1 MTKLPQ
7 YISILFILTWL
18 FSNNAHGQKIDHASL
33 EDEELQQQIDSF
45 TSSSFEM
52 ILYPTLE
59 NFTTITKD
67 IVQSTIKNSLLLS
80 SSITTGFNS
89 LDSIEVS
96 IQRVEFK
103 DRYCGTSATNP
114 VFAIGNTVNST
125 SIVQASLVEF
135 EVKMYFDD
143 VQDTTSSLSSS
154 TSSSPVPTQFAM
166 DNLIVKTFSQPSTK
180 SSFVEYLS
188 LTGDPLLIE
197 IEDIVINLVE
207 DFSNDDDGK
216 TTADVNNN
224 ASRQLLS
231 TIDIVLIIASSF
243 IVIGIICIFVIHNK
257 KQDDFQHIRHKNS
270 SNNEKRILDIDTP
283 TGMCTK
289 YKTSTN
295 TTNNNNDKNS
305 FDDELFAG
313 ENSLNSMDE
322 SQVPSLG
329 RMIPVEGNII
339 EAGSLESSI
348 DSQAQMVLS
357 AIEVGSIDSS
367 IDSQSLVVVSTVES
381 PVMSYASTS
390 SSSSSGSSTTSA
402 SSSSSDSACTSS
414 SEEKSGTSRGIST
427 CKEEESTV
435 SSNTLGTEQGR
446 CDETTVSIP
455 IPSHLSTRLSS
466 FFDAESCDSTDKD
479 NVAYS
484 TASAPTILENNIRRS
499 KNESKSDGKSIN
511 SARSASSESLEL
523 DSTRS
528 TTVEMAEELLN
539 GSIMTASAE
548 EFRTSWLESKRK
560 ALDDIEEGSIEDVFR
575 VDVDVDVE
583 QKISLEENRTIRNGM
598 TKPATSVS
606 EWMKSVRVVSSAS
619 EILSSV
625 EHSSIE
631 PKSSHGKENNS
642 IDLSLEDSLAT
653 SLVEV

>member
-1 MTKLPQ
+1 MVKLSQ
-7 YISILFILTWL
+7 NIVILFILTWL
-18 FSNNAHGQKIDHASL
+18 LPNDAHGQKIDHASF

-52 ILYPTLE
+52 ILYPTPE
-59 NFTTITKD
+59 NFDTITTEK
-67 IVQSTIKNSLLLS
+67 VQYTIKNSLLLS
-80 SSITTGFNS
+80 SSIATGFNS
-89 LDSIEVS
+89 LDRIEVF

-103 DRYCGTSATNP
+103 DHYCGTPATNP
-114 VFAIGNTVNST
+114 TVAIGNNVNFT
-125 SIVQASLVEF
+125 SFVQASLLEF
-135 EVKMYFDD
+135 EVKMFYDD
-143 VQDTTSSLSSS
+143 IQDTTSSLSSS
-154 TSSSPVPTQFAM
+154 TSSSPLPTQFAM

-188 LTGDPLLIE
+188 LTRDPLLIE

-216 TTADVNNN
+216 TTVDVNNN

-243 IVIGIICIFVIHNK
+243 IVIGIICIFLIHYK

-270 SNNEKRILDIDTP
+270 SNNEKRIPDNDTP

-289 YKTSTN
+289 Y
-295 TTNNNNDKNS
+295 NNNNNNNNKS
-305 FDDELFAG
+305 FGDEIFVD
-313 ENSLNSMDE
+313 ENSHHSMDE
-322 SQVPSLG
+322 NQVPSLG

-357 AIEVGSIDSS
+357 AIEMNSIDSS

-390 SSSSSGSSTTSA
+390 SSSSSGSSTD
-402 SSSSSDSACTSS
+402 SSSSLDSTCTSL
-414 SEEKSGTSRGIST
+414 SEGKSGTSRGIST

-435 SSNTLGTEQGR
+435 GSNTLGTEQGR
-446 CDETTVSIP
+446 CDETALSIP
-455 IPSHLSTRLSS
+455 TPSNLTSRLSS
-466 FFDAESCDSTDKD
+466 FFNAESCDSIDKD

-484 TASAPTILENNIRRS
+484 TASAPTILENNIRQS
-499 KNESKSDGKSIN
+499 ENESKSDGKSIN

-528 TTVEMAEELLN
+528 TAIEKAGEILD
-539 GSIMTASAE
+539 GSIMTATAE
-548 EFRTSWLESKRK
+548 EFRTSWIESQNK
-560 ALDDIEEGSIEDVFR
+560 ALEDIEEGSIEDVFR
-575 VDVDVDVE
+575 VDVE
-583 QKISLEENRTIRNGM
+583 QNISLEENRTIRNGM
-598 TKPATSVS
+598 TKPATSVA
-606 EWMKSVRVVSSAS
+606 EWMKSVRVISSAS
-619 EILSSV
+619 ENLSSV

>member
-1 MTKLPQ
+1 MVKLTH
-7 YISILFILTWL
+7 YIVILFILTWL
-18 FSNNAHGQKIDHASL
+18 FSNDAHGQKIDHASF

-103 DRYCGTSATNP
+103 DRYCETSATNP

-125 SIVQASLVEF
+125 SFVQASLVEF

-143 VQDTTSSLSSS
+143 VQDTASSLSSS
-154 TSSSPVPTQFAM
+154 TSSSPLPTQFTM

-243 IVIGIICIFVIHNK
+243 IVIGIISIFVIHNK

-270 SNNEKRILDIDTP
+270 SNNEKRIPDNDTP

-289 YKTSTN
+289 YNTT
-295 TTNNNNDKNS
+295 TTNNNNNNNDQNS
-305 FDDELFAG
+305 FGDEVFAD
-313 ENSLNSMDE
+313 ENSHNSMDE

-390 SSSSSGSSTTSA
+390 SSSGSSTTST
-402 SSSSSDSACTSS
+402 SSSSSDSTCTSS
-414 SEEKSGTSRGIST
+414 SEEKSGTSRGVST

-435 SSNTLGTEQGR
+435 GSNTLGTEQGR
-446 CDETTVSIP
+446 FDGT
-455 IPSHLSTRLSS
+455 STRLSS
-466 FFDAESCDSTDKD
+466 FFDAESCDSTDKG
-479 NVAYS
+479 NIAYS

-523 DSTRS
+523 DST
-528 TTVEMAEELLN
+528 TVEKAEELLN
-539 GSIMTASAE
+539 GSIMIATAE

-575 VDVDVDVE
+575 VDVDVDVDVE
-583 QKISLEENRTIRNGM
+583 QNISLEENRTIRNGM
-598 TKPATSVS
+598 IKPATSVS

-619 EILSSV
+619 ETLSSV

-631 PKSSHGKENNS
+631 RKSSHGKENNS